1 MEMMD
6 FSLGNSLP
14 LAVSNAWLPP
24 LWFVALGV
32 AVALALLW
40 TAVGLLRLVAPKVA
54 AIASTTGKEAV
65 GQPLFYLL
73 LGFGAFMLLLSPF
86 LPYNTFGEDVKVVK
100 ETGLTLIMILSVLM
114 ALWTASTSIA
124 DELEGRTAL
133 TLLSKPISRRQF
145 LLGKFQGVIGPVFLM
160 FIILGALFLC
170 SVSFKVVY
178 DARENSL
185 PDPSWTMCR
194 DEMAQIAPG
203 LALAFLEAVIMAAI
217 SVAIATRLPM
227 LPNLAICASIY
238 ALGHLVPMLAASSA
252 GRLAVVAFVADLLAT
267 ILPALDNFDI
277 YGAISTGSPVPA
289 QYLLGAT
296 VYSVLYSTVAM
307 LLALLLFEDRDLA

>member
-1 MEMMD
+1 MMNL
-6 FSLGNSLP
+6 SLGNSLP
-14 LAVSNAWLPP
+14 LAVSLVWVTPV
-24 LWFVALGV
+24 WFVLLGV
-32 AVALALLW
+32 VVALALLW
-40 TAVGLLRLVAPKVA
+40 AGVALLRLAAPKVA
-54 AIASTTGKEAV
+54 AIAWTTGKEAV
-65 GQPLFYLL
+65 WQPLFYLL
-73 LGFGAFMLLLSPF
+73 LGFGAFMLVLFPF

-100 ETGLTLIMILSVLM
+100 ETGLTLIMLLAVLL

-145 LLGKFQGVIGPVFLM
+145 LLGKFLGVLGPVILL
-160 FIILGALFLC
+160 FIVLGALFLA

-185 PDPSWTMCR
+185 PEPGWTECGR
-194 DEMAQIAPG
+194 EMAQIAPG
-203 LALAFLEAVIMAAI
+203 LALAFFEAVIMASI

-252 GRLAVVAFVADLLAT
+252 GRLAVVAFVADLLST
-267 ILPALDNFDI
+267 LLPALDNFDI
-277 YGAISTGSPVPA
+277 YGAISTGNPVPGH
-289 QYLLGAT
+289 YLLGAA
-296 VYSVLYSTVAM
+296 VYCALYSTVAM
-307 LLALLLFEDRDLA
+307 LVALLLFEDRDLS